1 MVQTWRSGPGG
12 TFNCPHCGALYEVTI
27 TRFPTR
33 DKDDAICQC
42 CHEVM
47 AEWNDTAAPSFKLVE
62 APAKQGER

>member
-1 MVQTWRSGPGG
+1 MVKTWHSGPSG
-12 TFNCPHCGALYEVTI
+12 TFNCQYCGALYEVTI

-47 AEWNDTAAPSFKLVE
+47 AEWDDAAVPSFKLIE
-62 APAKQGER
+62 APKKQAE